1 MQLFALFLFFKQKG
15 RGWGGEPTRARIYT
29 RKAHLITP
37 YSPPLFLP
45 KIIVDCFVF
54 FANRVWAGNNAF
66 YLVYEERACRGNKR
80 HVLSYEG

>member
-15 RGWGGEPTRARIYT
+15 RGWGGNQLAHAYIRAKPTLLPPIV
-29 RKAHLITP
+29 
-37 YSPPLFLP
+37 PLFPP

-66 YLVYEERACRGNKR
+66 YLVYEERACRGNKQ